1 MTFVQEIHVRLQR
14 LAVPHR
20 AVGKLYKR
28 NAPEGIPR
36 GRGAARLGAARS
48 LLDRRGWQ
56 EPRMTRQR
64 PSVSRDVG

>member
-1 MTFVQEIHVRLQR
+1 MDVTFVQEINVRLQG

-36 GRGAARLGAARS
+36 GRGAARGVVGKNLG
-48 LLDRRGWQ
+48 
-56 EPRMTRQR
+56 
-64 PSVSRDVG
+64 